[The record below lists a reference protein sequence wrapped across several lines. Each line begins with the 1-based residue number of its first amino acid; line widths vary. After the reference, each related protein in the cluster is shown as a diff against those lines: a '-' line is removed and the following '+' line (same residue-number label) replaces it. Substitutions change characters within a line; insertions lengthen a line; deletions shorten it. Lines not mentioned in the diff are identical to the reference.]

1 MEQTI
6 EKAMS
11 KRWRIVLSVLI
22 GILTALEAIRF
33 IWRLSF
39 FETYGWG
46 NTTIHAVI
54 VAFLLIAL
62 VLTIIGKRTPSLFAI
77 FVIAFNL
84 ILMVVYPYNIAT
96 SSNML
101 YDKMVA
107 QSQFLFSLPEP
118 VFYLYLLVQVL
129 LIVALWQYY
138 FSEYLFREFWKS
150 RRTENQI
157 EFDNLLKKALA
168 EMERK

>member
-1 MEQTI
+1 MEQTV

-22 GILTALEAIRF
+22 GIFTALEAIRF

-39 FETYGWG
+39 FGTYGWG

-62 VLTIIGKRTPSLFAI
+62 VLTIVGKRAPSLFAI

-84 ILMVVYPYNIAT
+84 ILMVVYPYNIAA

-101 YDKMVA
+101 YDKLVA

-157 EFDNLLKKALA
+157 EFDNLLKKTLA
-168 EMERK
+168 EMEQK